1 MSLDP
6 LQFRY
11 LSHDQ
16 LFLINTLNTMYNDN
30 HRTLQQIIYN
40 NSVGFNNTSRIVQ
53 EIISSNNNIIDSIT
67 RTLTTV
73 NRNNTIRLNNSQ
85 NNENSQTTQERQN
98 NENTVPQQQTRIP
111 RYINRRESV
120 NNAGSNIFYELDNYM
135 PRSRV
140 VRLAREA
147 DNNLSNYL
155 NNFFS
160 PVQIYP
166 TQTQIENAT
175 RIVRYGDIIRPNNI
189 SCPIS
194 LEPFRDDENVSL
206 IRFCN
211 HIFNTEQLNLWFQSN
226 CRCPVCRYDIRN
238 YTNQTINNNY
248 QSIHGDYFNNNFI
261 NETNT
266 NMSNNNTATTNIIT
280 DTTNNNIDISNN
292 NIDISNNNI
301 DISNN
306 NTGLTNN
313 MERLFTNT
321 TNILTDYLLNNIQLN
336 TDISGNNI
344 SDLLTNEITT
354 ILLTFPYNINNTRN
368 NSDSQL

>member
-1 MSLDP
+1 MSFES

-30 HRTLQQIIYN
+30 HRTLQQIVYN

-67 RTLTTV
+67 RTLITV
-73 NRNNTIRLNNSQ
+73 NRNNTTRLSNSQ
-85 NNENSQTTQERQN
+85 NNETTTSIPSTPNIQN
-98 NENTVPQQQTRIP
+98 DETSIPQQSRIP
-111 RYINRRESV
+111 RYFNRRE
-120 NNAGSNIFYELDNYM
+120 NDIIGSNNIYVLDNYT
-135 PRSRV
+135 PRTRN
-140 VRLAREA
+140 VRFARET
-147 DNNLSNYL
+147 DSYL

-166 TQTQIENAT
+166 TQTQIENAV

-189 SCPIS
+189 NCPIS
-194 LEPFRDDENVSL
+194 LEPFRDEEHVSL

-238 YTNQTINNNY
+238 YSNHSN
-248 QSIHGDYFNNNFI
+248 QSINSYGGLISSRLFNN
-261 NETNT
+261 TD
-266 NMSNNNTATTNIIT
+266 MSNNNTDTHNITT
-280 DTTNNNIDISNN
+280 DISNN
-292 NIDISNNNI
+292 ITTDM
-301 DISNN
+301 SNN
-306 NTGLTNN
+306 NTDTPNN
-313 MERLFTNT
+313 MDRLITNATNT
-321 TNILTDYLLNNIQLN
+321 ITNTLTDYLLNNIQLN
-336 TDISGNNI
+336 TDASGNNI

-354 ILLTFPYNINNTRN
+354 ILLTFPYNINNGDR
-368 NSDSQL
+368 QL

>member
-73 NRNNTIRLNNSQ
+73 NRNNTIRLNNS
-85 NNENSQTTQERQN
+85 QN

-292 NIDISNNNI
+292 NIDISNNN
-301 DISNN
+301 
-306 NTGLTNN
+306 TGLTNN